1 MKEFHDDNNRHER
14 RKHFRVDIY
23 AVTRY
28 FCPFRNEEIGVQT
41 RLSDI
46 SEGGARLLT
55 FEEGIP
61 VNTEVLISFVLPTPK
76 EQLVTLKGVVRHS
89 GLLEKNLSPSQNLY
103 RTGIEFSEITPK
115 GLRAIRSYVENKS
128 KKK

>member
-1 MKEFHDDNNRHER
+1 MEDPKDKELRHER
-14 RKHFRVDIY
+14 RKHVRVDIY

-28 FCPFRNEEIGVQT
+28 FCPTRKRDIGIQT

-61 VNTEVLISFVLPTPK
+61 VGTDISVTFILPTLG
-76 EQLVTLKGVVRHS
+76 EETVTVKGRVRHS
-89 GLLEKNLSPSQNLY
+89 GILEEGPNPSQSLF
-103 RTGIEFSEITPK
+103 RSGIEFLDLSPK
-115 GLRAIRSYVENKS
+115 NRKIIQDYVAS
-128 KKK
+128 KRDK